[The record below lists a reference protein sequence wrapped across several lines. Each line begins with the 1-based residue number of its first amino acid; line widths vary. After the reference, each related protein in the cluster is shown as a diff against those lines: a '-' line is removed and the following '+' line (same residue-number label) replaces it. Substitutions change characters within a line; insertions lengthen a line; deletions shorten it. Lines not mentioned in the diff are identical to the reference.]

1 MVWQYK
7 SSPGALQLV
16 DFPVPQLLME
26 APEQEDPGFSHP
38 PASPSFSFA
47 VESFYS
53 YSILVVLGGKFASP
67 CIGWT
72 MVGALPLCR
81 RFDLCFSVKR
91 SRLKSLMAA
100 RFIGNQSLC
109 GWSCFSA
116 AVALWHQ
123 DFLQY
128 DKLKAK
134 LHKRISIQN
143 KSTHH
148 ADWPQ
153 TQWYYI
159 VRLKWLVQL
168 LEVVLFLYLWWYVGI
183 WISIHA

>member
-1 MVWQYK
+1 MSDSFLDTVTRLIGCELLLGSSVFPLSVFHWMVWQYK

-16 DFPVPQLLME
+16 GFPVPQLLME

-53 YSILVVLGGKFASP
+53 YSILVVPGGKFASP

-109 GWSCFSA
+109 GWSCVPA
-116 AVALWHQ
+116 AVAL
-123 DFLQY
+123 
-128 DKLKAK
+128 
-134 LHKRISIQN
+134 
-143 KSTHH
+143 
-148 ADWPQ
+148 
-153 TQWYYI
+153 
-159 VRLKWLVQL
+159 
-168 LEVVLFLYLWWYVGI
+168 
-183 WISIHA
+183 